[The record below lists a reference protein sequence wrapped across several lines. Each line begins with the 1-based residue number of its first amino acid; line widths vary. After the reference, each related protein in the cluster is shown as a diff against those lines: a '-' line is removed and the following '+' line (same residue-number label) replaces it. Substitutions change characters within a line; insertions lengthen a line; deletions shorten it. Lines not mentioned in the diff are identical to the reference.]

1 MTDINVPPRAF
12 QVGDD
17 VVCLNFGIGKV
28 TSNIG
33 LYGLTIQV
41 KFNNT
46 VQEYTANGQFF
57 PNSKRCLFH
66 ADEYV
71 QVTVKVTVTDPVIYK
86 MQNLESRID
95 ALEELIKHPLLHA
108 DKI

>member
-12 QVGDD
+12 QVDDD
-17 VVCLNFGIGKV
+17 VVCLNCGIGKV
-28 TSNIG
+28 TSNTG
-33 LYGLTIQV
+33 LYGFPIKV
-41 KFNNT
+41 KFNNSKE
-46 VQEYTANGQFF
+46 EYTANGQFF

-71 QVTVKVTVTDPVIYK
+71 QVTVKVNVTEPVRHK